1 MSPARHTAYPQA
13 SESDASDEL
22 LAEEQLREPVE
33 AAAWSTVVEKLS
45 TRLSGHTFR
54 TYVGAAR
61 VHSIAPGVLR
71 LAYPTRFLVDMV
83 RDHYRALFEEE
94 LLVESNRR
102 IAIELELYEPP
113 PALRSEPV
121 PASPERAPAK
131 PAAVFV
137 EPLRPGEPPTSRRA
151 ANGLDSR
158 YTFESFVVGA
168 SNQFAHAACKG
179 VADSP
184 GLIYNPLF
192 IWGGVGL
199 GKTHLMQ
206 AVGNKA
212 CADRPG
218 LQVLYCSSEQFTNDL
233 ISAIQNKRM
242 HEFRR
247 RFRECDILL
256 IDDVQFL
263 ANKPA
268 TEEEFFHTFNA
279 LHQRNKQ
286 IIVTS
291 DTVPHEID
299 KMEERL
305 RSRFQ
310 SGLIAD
316 VQPPEMETRMAILKS
331 KALAMRLP
339 LQDDVALFLATH
351 IRQNVR
357 ELEGCLTRIAAFA
370 SIVREP
376 MTVEVCKDVLKS
388 VLVNKGQK
396 LDVEQIIKHCA
407 EHFHVTVADIRG
419 PVRKK
424 QLARARQA
432 AMFLSRK
439 LTSSSYPELGD
450 KFGGKDHS
458 TVINAVQRVPV
469 LMSGDDD
476 FRKSVETLERE
487 LSAAM

>member
-1 MSPARHTAYPQA
+1 MSPVRPTGYPQVA
-13 SESDASDEL
+13 PPLE
-22 LAEEQLREPVE
+22 EEQTTSALLDEPLE
-33 AAAWSTVVEKLS
+33 DAAWGAVVETLRL
-45 TRLSGHTFR
+45 RLSPHTFR
-54 TYVGAAR
+54 TYVGSAR
-61 VHSIAPGVLR
+61 CLSTAPGVLR
-71 LAYPTRFLVDMV
+71 LAYPTRFLIDMV

-94 LLVESNRR
+94 LLAVANRR
-102 IAIELELYEPP
+102 VVVELEMYEPP
-113 PALRSEPV
+113 AALLTENSPAPSSPPPSRTPHVEALVAGE
-121 PASPERAPAK
+121 PASP
-131 PAAVFV
+131 
-137 EPLRPGEPPTSRRA
+137 RRSI
-151 ANGLDSR
+151 NGLDSR
-158 YTFESFVVGA
+158 YTFDSFVVGG
-168 SNQFAHAACKG
+168 SNQFAHAACKAA
-179 VADSP
+179 ADAP
-184 GLIYNPLF
+184 GTIYNPLF

-212 CADRPG
+212 LQDRPN
-218 LQVLYCSSEQFTNDL
+218 LQVIYTSSEQFTNEL
-233 ISAIQNKRM
+233 VSAIQNKRM

-247 RFRECDILL
+247 RYRECDVLL
-256 IDDVQFL
+256 IDDIQFV
-263 ANKPA
+263 AGKSA

-279 LHQRNKQ
+279 LHQQKKQ

-299 KMEERL
+299 DMEDRL

-316 VQPPEMETRMAILKS
+316 VQPPEMETRIAILKT
-331 KALAMRLP
+331 KALGMQLRLD
-339 LQDDVALFLATH
+339 DDVALFLATH

-370 SIVREP
+370 SIIRQP
-376 MTVEVCKDVLKS
+376 LTVEVCKDVLKS

-396 LDVEQIIKHCA
+396 VDVEQIIKHCA
-407 EHFHVTVADIRG
+407 EHFRVTVGDIKG

-439 LTSSSYPELGD
+439 LTGSSYPELGD

-469 LMSGDDD
+469 LMAEDDD
-476 FRKSVETLERE
+476 FRKSVESLERE
-487 LSAAM
+487 LSSAM